1 MCANKIRDENYYQ
14 VQGWMINRLG
24 LKGVNLETYAII
36 YGFTQ
41 DGENKFTG
49 SIQYLCDFT
58 NTSRPTVIKALKTL
72 VDCGYITKQEKI
84 VDGIKC
90 NEYMANLE
98 VVKNLYW
105 GSKEFLLGGSK
116 ETLLGGSK
124 ESLPNNKGLDNKGLD
139 NKKDIDITSEFKR
152 LWELYPNKK
161 GKTDALKAFE
171 RAVKN
176 GTPISDIE
184 AGIIAYNA
192 EIEAKK
198 TAKQYIKHGSTWF
211 NQQAWNDEYETA
223 GGNMNGKY
231 SGSGEVTAQPERTLG
246 TFV

>member
-24 LKGVNLETYAII
+24 LKGVNLEIYAII

-58 NTSRPTVIKALKTL
+58 NTSRPTVIKALKSL
-72 VDCGYITKQEKI
+72 VDCGYITKREKI

-90 NEYMANLE
+90 NEYMASLE
-98 VVKNLYW
+98 VVKKLYW
-105 GSKEFLLGGSK
+105 GSK

-124 ESLPNNKGLDNKGLD
+124 DSLPNNKGLDNKGLD

-152 LWELYPNKK
+152 LWDMYPNKK
-161 GKTDALKAFE
+161 GRTNALKAFE
-171 RAVKN
+171 KAVKD
-176 GTPISDIE
+176 GTPIADIE

-192 EIEAKK
+192 EITAKK
-198 TAKQYIKHGSTWF
+198 TEKKYIKHGSTWF

-231 SGSGEVTAQPERTLG
+231 SGSGEVTAKPERTLG